1 MRPGGTARD
10 VTVDYVRRTWSAVS
24 MTIGSFPAGTPAM
37 PSSGCQSEKAP
48 PGYAGPPLSGFQATP
63 GYLKATVACGALAAD
78 GHAVIDRVDTIK
90 LMSTTKSKAGPM
102 TVYVS
107 PTTYLPVRSV
117 VAGQRTD
124 YQWRPATSANVAQ
137 LRVPIPAGFRRTAN
151 EPSTL
156 GKDEG

>member
-1 MRPGGTARD
+1 
-10 VTVDYVRRTWSAVS
+10 
-24 MTIGSFPAGTPAM
+24 MTIESFPAGTPAM

-78 GHAVIDRVDTIK
+78 GHALIDRVDTIK

-124 YQWRPATSANVAQ
+124 YQWRPATSANIAQ

-156 GKDEG
+156 GNDEG